1 MKYFVSEEVF
11 DVLPHYMVG
20 VVVATGI
27 EPLRKSQAVAEL
39 FAKAQAQAAEKIPR
53 RESKGIIGTGRVPRS
68 VSRGRYQSE

>member
-20 VVVATGI
+20 VVAATGI

-39 FAKAQAQAAEKIPR
+39 FAKAQAQAAEN
-53 RESKGIIGTGRVPRS
+53 TAA
-68 VSRGRYQSE
+68 